1 MTEKNIK
8 DTVPLPAFTVQTS
21 WGIHVWKTQHKN
33 VTD

>member
-1 MTEKNIK
+1 MTEKTIK

-21 WGIHVWKTQHKN
+21 WGIHVRKTQHKN